1 MGPAISRVCGAEEC
15 GERKNGALG
24 DGEVPPPPKPPLAG
38 GLPAYA
44 RRCRAIAAA
53 AASGGAPVTVVLGNE
68 AADLD
73 SMACALVVA
82 YHAAVRANDGDAD
95 SWGARVLPVLN
106 APRAELALRRDNLE
120 ALGAAGVRADDLVC
134 ADELDLAG
142 LAVAR
147 KLALVL
153 VDHNALS
160 PRQDALAGAVAQI
173 VDHHRDERLY
183 RAAEREVVVPCG
195 SCATLVAAQLAAD
208 GARGARLLAEKA
220 VHALLRSAIAIDTD
234 ELRDAHKTTPRD
246 EAALAALDAA
256 AADAP
261 RGGAVPLGEAWTA
274 RLRRAR
280 ADVSG
285 FSTAQI
291 LRKDLKYARARGG
304 GAAASRAVFSVASV
318 KLALAERGV
327 LADEPSLRA
336 FLGEL
341 AAAADAE
348 RLAAAFALCAGGAR
362 GRKHLVAGARVA
374 DDGGARWR
382 AWRAAL
388 GARLRAGDASYG
400 GVAVR
405 GDEVAWPLADG
416 AAVLGWL
423 EGGDGAT
430 CGAYA
435 FALFDLD
442 GAASRKQVL
451 PFLQDVLGP
460 PPDDGAAAALA
471 SAASSL
477 RSIFGQ

>member
-1 MGPAISRVCGAEEC
+1 M
-15 GERKNGALG
+15 
-24 DGEVPPPPKPPLAG
+24 
-38 GLPAYA
+38 
-44 RRCRAIAAA
+44 
-53 AASGGAPVTVVLGNE
+53 
-68 AADLD
+68 
-73 SMACALVVA
+73 
-82 YHAAVRANDGDAD
+82 
-95 SWGARVLPVLN
+95 
-106 APRAELALRRDNLE
+106 
-120 ALGAAGVRADDLVC
+120 
-134 ADELDLAG
+134 
-142 LAVAR
+142 
-147 KLALVL
+147 L

-183 RAAEREVVVPCG
+183 PRRRARGRRALRLVRDARRRAARRRRR
-195 SCATLVAAQLAAD
+195 
-208 GARGARLLAEKA
+208 ARRALLAEKA

-274 RLRRAR
+274 RGCGAARGRGAASRRRRSCAR
-280 ADVSG
+280 TS
-285 FSTAQI
+285 
-291 LRKDLKYARARGG
+291 KYGARGG

-362 GRKHLVAGARVA
+362 GRKHLVAARASPTTAARAGAR
-374 DDGGARWR
+374 GARRSARGCAR
-382 AWRAAL
+382 ATRATA
-388 GARLRAGDASYG
+388 ASRC
-400 GVAVR
+400 A

-451 PFLQDVLGP
+451 PFLQDVRPGP
-460 PPDDGAAAALA
+460 APDDARPPARRRGVVPPLD
-471 SAASSL
+471 L
-477 RSIFGQ
+477 